1 MTDERLSEATPS
13 PRRQPRGVHL
23 VGSVPLGSAEDVFRA
38 ATSILGGRLRRIP
51 DGETGER
58 INWIGWQARFIGSNP
73 RFEMM
78 PPNPTDYASLPHFKL
93 RSSLSSGEITF
104 EQLGYADAA
113 KASYTVFSQ
122 LKQAG
127 LIPTSTR
134 FQVSLPTPLAPV
146 VAFIVPRDQ
155 AVVES
160 AYEAAMFA
168 ELDQFAA
175 AIPHHELAIQ
185 WDVAVEFGILE
196 RAMASSYEE
205 AKRGVVER
213 LVRLGHRVPAD
224 IELGYHLCYG
234 DAGHKHFIE
243 PEDASKLVEVANA
256 ISAGVGRQINWIHMP
271 VPRNRTD
278 DAYFAPL
285 QHLELHPETEL
296 CLGLVH
302 FTDGV
307 EGTRRRIAAAQ
318 KVVADFGVATEC
330 GMGRRNAAT
339 IPELLRIHS
348 EVAAPV

>member
-1 MTDERLSEATPS
+1 MTIDETTSAT
-13 PRRQPRGVHL
+13 QHLPRGVHL
-23 VGSVPLGSAEDVFRA
+23 VGSVPLRDAEDVFRA

-73 RFEMM
+73 HFEMM
-78 PPNPTDYASLPHFKL
+78 PPNPTDYAPLPHFKL
-93 RSSLSSGEITF
+93 RSPLSSSEITF

-127 LIPTSTR
+127 LIPASTR

-155 AVVES
+155 AVVEP

-243 PEDASKLVEVANA
+243 PEDASKLVEVAHA
-256 ISAGVGRQINWIHMP
+256 ISAGVGRLINWIHMP

-278 DAYFAPL
+278 DAYFSPVH
-285 QHLELHPETEL
+285 HLELHPETEL
-296 CLGLVH
+296 YLGLVH

-307 EGTRRRIAAAQ
+307 EGTRRRVAAAQ

-348 EVAAPV
+348 EVAAPVEE